1 MNELPAVTPGQGLD
15 LLGGVM
21 VIDMTTSI
29 AGPYATMLL
38 ADFGAR
44 VVKIERPSGG
54 DDSRDWGPPFLADQ
68 SLWFL
73 SVNRNKESV
82 ALDIARPEGSA
93 ILLEFIK
100 HADVVVTNQPPRV
113 QAKLGTDFQTLKA
126 IRDDLVFA
134 SITGFGLTG
143 SRADGLCYDL
153 IAEGYSGVMDLTG
166 VPDREPQKVGAPAA
180 DMLAGQDAA
189 MAVMAALVERGRGGR
204 RQCLIDVSIVES
216 MTRFLSCRIVPYLGS
231 GEAPRRQAFETA
243 DEPVTLGL
251 GTDAIWQRFWK
262 AVGKPEPAYPWHSAC
277 GDVCSQYVLYEGVT
291 VMGFKVASR
300 VRGLSDEA
308 FGEAFGTK
316 EQCRAALVRLRWPGG
331 FVCPWCGHREHC
343 VLAGRGLYQCNRC
356 KKQTSPTAGT
366 IFHATKL
373 PLTLW
378 FAAIHLI
385 VTAKNGISSVEL
397 GRRLGVKQPTAWAV
411 KHKIMAVMAR
421 REGETALT
429 GRVEMDDA
437 YLGGV
442 RSGGKRGRG
451 AAGKTPFVAAVST
464 SPEGR
469 PRKLKLAPVK
479 GFRKREIA
487 RGAKHWLAPG
497 AAVVTDG
504 LGCWS
509 ALEEAACSHQA
520 IRTGSGRQAARMA
533 SFKSVNTTL
542 GNIKSAITGTY
553 RKLGPDHAGRYLASF
568 AWRYNPRYQL
578 QTMIPRFVHSAART
592 QPMPYRLLI
601 AG

>member
-231 GEAPRRQAFETA
+231 GEAPRRSGGKDSVITIYQAFETA

-262 AVGKPEPAYPWHSAC
+262 AVGKPEPAYP
-277 GDVCSQYVLYEGVT
+277 
-291 VMGFKVASR
+291 
-300 VRGLSDEA
+300 
-308 FGEAFGTK
+308 
-316 EQCRAALVRLRWPGG
+316 
-331 FVCPWCGHREHC
+331 
-343 VLAGRGLYQCNRC
+343 
-356 KKQTSPTAGT
+356 
-366 IFHATKL
+366 
-373 PLTLW
+373 
-378 FAAIHLI
+378 
-385 VTAKNGISSVEL
+385 
-397 GRRLGVKQPTAWAV
+397 
-411 KHKIMAVMAR
+411 
-421 REGETALT
+421 
-429 GRVEMDDA
+429 
-437 YLGGV
+437 
-442 RSGGKRGRG
+442 
-451 AAGKTPFVAAVST
+451 
-464 SPEGR
+464 
-469 PRKLKLAPVK
+469 
-479 GFRKREIA
+479 
-487 RGAKHWLAPG
+487 
-497 AAVVTDG
+497 
-504 LGCWS
+504 
-509 ALEEAACSHQA
+509 
-520 IRTGSGRQAARMA
+520 
-533 SFKSVNTTL
+533 
-542 GNIKSAITGTY
+542 
-553 RKLGPDHAGRYLASF
+553 
-568 AWRYNPRYQL
+568 
-578 QTMIPRFVHSAART
+578 
-592 QPMPYRLLI
+592 
-601 AG
+601 